1 MTDKEIKEITKAVVA
16 SDKADWKICELSFKY
31 LGKSTGRSDKVKE
44 DLYDWMIT
52 QMITPKGK

>member
-16 SDKADWKICELSFKY
+16 SDKADWKIWELSFKY